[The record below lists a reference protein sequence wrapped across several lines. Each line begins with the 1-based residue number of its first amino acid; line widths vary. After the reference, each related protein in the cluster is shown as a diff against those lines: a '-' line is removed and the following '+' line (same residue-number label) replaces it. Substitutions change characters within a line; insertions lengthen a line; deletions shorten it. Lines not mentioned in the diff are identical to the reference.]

1 MKEERKSFQ
10 KHEQTKKRKKLVLI
24 KHLKRFEKLQQD
36 ELYTVGCKQGTLN
49 TKYTAADL

>member
-24 KHLKRFEKLQQD
+24 KHLKRFEKLQQKARRRLR
-36 ELYTVGCKQGTLN
+36 EE
-49 TKYTAADL
+49 